1 MAIDGTYNITI
12 DTPMGTRP
20 GKLTLKTDAGSLSG
34 SLSAEGNENAFKDGM
49 VSGNNFTF
57 STQISTPMG
66 QFTLGFKGTVNGD
79 DISGQV
85 QAGDFGSF
93 PFKGNRS

>member
-1 MAIDGTYNITI
+1 MTVDGTYNIAVE
-12 DTPMGTRP
+12 TPMGTRP
-20 GKLTLKTDAGSLSG
+20 GKLTLKTDGDSLSG
-34 SLSAEGNENAFKDGM
+34 TYNAEEGENAFKDGT

-66 QFTLGFKGTVNGD
+66 QFPLGFMGTVNGD

-93 PFKGNRS
+93 PFKGNRA